1 MASSPVQLS
10 LLDNFI
16 INLFINSS
24 GADWEGAG
32 GQRAWQAAGGAAA
45 APGRASE
52 SWSRSCSTTLPCCC
66 NNYHGLQYLLRI
78 KLLVG
83 ERPGQ
88 DWGGKVIPQL
98 LRVSPHT
105 QSSFILMPFEM
116 PDQCIPFNLKS
127 ICFRLAY
134 YHNWSNNKYLIII
147 NNFRWAEK
155 F

>member
-1 MASSPVQLS
+1 MAGCGG
-10 LLDNFI
+10 
-16 INLFINSS
+16 S
-24 GADWEGAG
+24 GSRAG
-32 GQRAWQAAGGAAA
+32 QGFGKLKQKLQHK
-45 APGRASE
+45 
-52 SWSRSCSTTLPCCC
+52 TLPCCC

-116 PDQCIPFNLKS
+116 PDQ
-127 ICFRLAY
+127 
-134 YHNWSNNKYLIII
+134 
-147 NNFRWAEK
+147 
-155 F
+155 